1 MEMETLIPQMKD
13 CAMALYQNRE
23 QDAYEKINKILPEMN
38 RILQELMS
46 TSEEIEKII
55 LSILSEFVEDFQIRD
70 NLGLADLLGYTIP
83 GIITAIIEGE

>member
-1 MEMETLIPQMKD
+1 MEMETLIPQMKE
-13 CAMALYQNRE
+13 CATALYQNRE
-23 QDAYEKINKILPEMN
+23 QDAYEKINNILPQMN
-38 RILQELMS
+38 QILQELMS

-55 LSILSEFVEDFQIRD
+55 LSILSEFVEDFQIKD